1 MTVPADDE
9 EVSEGNTEKPW
20 YRSGKIWIAIPLGL
34 VLIGMNYVIFEPAS
48 AIAGMLTDSCSGD
61 SKAYLMWEIWLRYL
75 WPAVMLIG
83 SLVPPY
89 LILRNKKWWKVVLSI
104 VICGVISIVWYFLWA
119 PVLFLTGC

>member
-1 MTVPADDE
+1 MTVPVHDE
-9 EVSEGNTEKPW
+9 VLSEAKTEKSW
-20 YRSGKIWIAIPLGL
+20 YKSKKLWIAIPLGL
-34 VLIGMNYVIFEPAS
+34 ALIGMNYVIFEPAS

-89 LILRNKKWWKVVLSI
+89 FILKNKVWWKVVLSF
-104 VICGVISIVWYFLWA
+104 VICGIISIVWYFLWA
-119 PVLFLTGC
+119 PVLFITGC